1 MVSGYPW
8 HRVLCRWRA
17 KKEVMF
23 CWEGVLPAPQVRTI
37 GDMRSV
43 LRDPDCR
50 YDAPLYFMYRD
61 LARNEADYAWL
72 RKNSLRY
79 DITEIPPAN
88 LCGEPVK
95 TKGHYHPRNPAG
107 TGYPEVYEVLAG
119 TAHYLLQSRDHCDI
133 VVISAGAGSLVVI
146 PPEYGHVTINPSPDM
161 QLVMANVVSTAFSSE
176 YAEYEALQG
185 AAYYETDRNAF
196 ERNPRY
202 GSLPDIRRVPAERC
216 DTSVLCTAPLY
227 GMLEKRES
235 FEFLN
240 RPERYTG
247 IFTKLLQD

>member
-1 MVSGYPW
+1 MEGE
-8 HRVLCRWRA
+8 
-17 KKEVMF
+17 KKVMF

-95 TKGHYHPRNPAG
+95 TKGIIIRGILPGRVS
-107 TGYPEVYEVLAG
+107 EVYEVLAG
-119 TAHYLLQSRDHCDI
+119 TAHYLLHPGI
-133 VVISAGAGSLVVI
+133 T
-146 PPEYGHVTINPSPDM
+146 VTLS
-161 QLVMANVVSTAFSSE
+161 
-176 YAEYEALQG
+176 
-185 AAYYETDRNAF
+185 
-196 ERNPRY
+196 
-202 GSLPDIRRVPAERC
+202 
-216 DTSVLCTAPLY
+216 
-227 GMLEKRES
+227 
-235 FEFLN
+235 
-240 RPERYTG
+240 
-247 IFTKLLQD
+247 